1 MLCGLCTLPVNHSTT
16 KGKAQRTVITLV
28 DDLDGAT
35 LDAATGDTIRFG
47 LDGRN
52 YEIDLS
58 DDNAAVLRETLRP
71 YVDAGRRSVT
81 LDSRRRRQFT
91 RSVR

>member
-1 MLCGLCTLPVNHSTT
+1 M
-16 KGKAQRTVITLV
+16 AQRTVITLV
-28 DDLDGAT
+28 DDLDGTA

-58 DDNAAVLRETLRP
+58 DENAAALRETLRP
-71 YVDAGRRSVT
+71 YVDAGRRSVP
-81 LDSRRRRQFT
+81 LGSSRRRQ
-91 RSVR
+91 